1 MACTDPGQCPLR
13 HALFGRGRCCLLE
26 VSYFIYLTI
35 RTRASA
41 EPSARTSSLLDGLGA
56 QQHEARAAGAPELY
70 EEQLSRFFGSTV

>member
-1 MACTDPGQCPLR
+1 MACTQGQCPLR
-13 HALFGRGRCCLLE
+13 HGLFGRGRCCLSE

>member
-13 HALFGRGRCCLLE
+13 HALFGRGRCCLLQ
-26 VSYFIYLTI
+26 VSYCFIYLTT

-56 QQHEARAAGAPELY
+56 QQHEARAAGAPEL
-70 EEQLSRFFGSTV
+70 